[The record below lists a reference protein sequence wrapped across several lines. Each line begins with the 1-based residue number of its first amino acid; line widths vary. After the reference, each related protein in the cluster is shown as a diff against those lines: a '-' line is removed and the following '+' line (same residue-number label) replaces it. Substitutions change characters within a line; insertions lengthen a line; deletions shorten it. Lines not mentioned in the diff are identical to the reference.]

1 MNIIQELEEEYKID
15 ESLMKPLTDTTESF
29 SYDCDAKCGLE
40 KTKEIVS
47 KYKEHL
53 ANMLNIKNKTI
64 ISLLD
69 GTTQENCGIV
79 LTIYN
84 RMELLPKQDLDVIIQ
99 LIEYIKSERI

>member
-15 ESLMKPLTDTTESF
+15 ESLMKPLLDTTDTRSD
-29 SYDCDAKCGLE
+29 DCDTTCGLE

-53 ANMLNIKNKTI
+53 ANMINIKNKKI
-64 ISLLD
+64 LSLLD

-84 RMELLPKQDLDVIIQ
+84 HMELLPKQDLDVIIQ
-99 LIEYIKSERI
+99 LIEYIKSERL